1 MYYIGIMSGTS
12 LDGIDCVLCDFAE
25 NENKLRVVAD
35 YNCKFSA
42 ELHRDLQELLSSFT
56 LHLKQFG
63 ELEVRLAIE
72 YAGAVT
78 ALLAKTQLSAH
89 DIMAIGCHGQTVFHE
104 PLGEYP
110 FSLQMVDGNK
120 LAALTGIK
128 TVCDFRRMDMAF
140 GGSGAPLTPAFHQ
153 GFLNSI
159 DEQRVILNLGGI
171 ANITMLDRYGDNV
184 IGFDTGPANCLID
197 LYVQDKFGC
206 AYDAGGKLAAS
217 GTVIPQL
224 LAQMLEEPYFQ
235 MRFPKSTGKEVFHL
249 EWINNQ
255 LQRYGQDNLAP
266 IDIVAT
272 LTELTAKSVADGIAQ
287 TGIKAD
293 VIYAC
298 GGGAFNRY
306 LLERIAVL
314 SHTRVMT
321 TVALGVEVGLVEAI
335 AFAWFAKMRIE
346 FQPAN
351 YCSVTGA
358 SRQCLLG
365 TIYEA

>member
-25 NENKLRVVAD
+25 NENQVRVVAD
-35 YNCKFSA
+35 YNCKFSQ
-42 ELHRDLQELLSSFT
+42 ELHHDLQQLLATFT
-56 LHLKQFG
+56 VHLKLFG

-72 YAGAVT
+72 YAAAVN
-78 ALLAKTQLSAH
+78 ALLAKTQLPAH
-89 DIMAIGCHGQTVFHE
+89 EVMAIGCHGQTVFHE
-104 PLGEYP
+104 PLGLYP

-153 GFLNSI
+153 GFLNST

-171 ANITMLDRYGDNV
+171 ANITTLDRYGNHV

-197 LYVQDKFGC
+197 LYVQDKFNC
-206 AYDAGGKLAAS
+206 AYDAEGKLARN
-217 GTVIPQL
+217 GQVIPEL
-224 LAQMLEEPYFQ
+224 LVQMLEEPYFQ
-235 MRFPKSTGKEVFHL
+235 AKFPKSTGKEVFHL
-249 EWINNQ
+249 EWISEQLRKFARNNVP
-255 LQRYGQDNLAP
+255 D

-272 LTELTAKSVADGIAQ
+272 LTELTARSVVDGITQ
-287 TGIKAD
+287 TGIKPD

-298 GGGAFNRY
+298 GGGAFNSY

-314 SHTRVMT
+314 SQARVMT
-321 TVALGVEVGLVEAI
+321 TEVLGIKVGLVEAI
-335 AFAWFAKMRIE
+335 AFAWFAKMRVE
-346 FQPAN
+346 FKPAN

-358 SRQCLLG
+358 TRQCLLG